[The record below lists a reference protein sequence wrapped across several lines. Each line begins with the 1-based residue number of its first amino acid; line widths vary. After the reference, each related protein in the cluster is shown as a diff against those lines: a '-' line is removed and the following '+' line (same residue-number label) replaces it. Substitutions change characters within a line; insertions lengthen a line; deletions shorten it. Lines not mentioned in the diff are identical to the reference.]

1 MDLLMFHA
9 SLPSAYWV
17 EALYTTTYLLNLR
30 PTKTLSFG
38 TPHFTLF
45 VVHPNLSHLRVLG
58 CKCYPN
64 MSATTPQKLAPRS
77 IVHAFLEYP
86 SEHKGYQS
94 SYHAMSHLMSPFFH
108 SLRSMPHIYPP
119 LIFFQTWIMFI
130 YWLALV
136 LL

>member
-38 TPHFTLF
+38 TPHFALF

-94 SYHAMSHLMSPFFH
+94 SYHAMSHLMSPF
-108 SLRSMPHIYPP
+108 SIR
-119 LIFFQTWIMFI
+119 
-130 YWLALV
+130 
-136 LL
+136 